1 MLQLH
6 SKKPEGRWRDQ
17 GSRHRSISSQ
27 VWLVEC
33 PWPQLLSVE
42 EYWRSFQSFP
52 FTLLGTTLVFKRG
65 RWSQRSPVLRRS
77 AWSCWPSL
85 LRFRDSLA
93 ITHAIKRKKPNH
105 YITEA
110 IKKKE
115 ELSIAASKLE
125 VHSFKELCQF
135 HFSCADSIRQ
145 WVGWRAQDG
154 RWEEKMMSK
163 SLRDTDEHTTY
174 DFILAVCWLKLFFTW
189 LHVGFIP
196 EVWLLRLF
204 APRLA
209 ALWVV
214 EIADALL
221 VLLNLFD
228 RACWTRPFVSA
239 CKEARVFQLMPGHV
253 ESVSLWKWLRF
264 RWW

>member
-1 MLQLH
+1 MSWCLMLQLH
-6 SKKPEGRWRDQ
+6 SKKPEGRWWDQ

-42 EYWRSFQSFP
+42 DYWRSFQSFP

-110 IKKKE
+110 IKRE
-115 ELSIAASKLE
+115 SPSSSLLLRHIPDLWSPQFEGAF
-125 VHSFKELCQF
+125 VSFGF
-135 HFSCADSIRQ
+135 HVQISIR
-145 WVGWRAQDG
+145 
-154 RWEEKMMSK
+154 
-163 SLRDTDEHTTY
+163 
-174 DFILAVCWLKLFFTW
+174 
-189 LHVGFIP
+189 
-196 EVWLLRLF
+196 
-204 APRLA
+204 
-209 ALWVV
+209 
-214 EIADALL
+214 
-221 VLLNLFD
+221 
-228 RACWTRPFVSA
+228 
-239 CKEARVFQLMPGHV
+239 
-253 ESVSLWKWLRF
+253 
-264 RWW
+264 